1 MTFERGVTVM
11 RNHRIVFGVLA
22 LLVASVCSAPTQA
35 TDRGKGVNFPVS
47 CSATAQ
53 QAFNDALAA
62 LHSFWY
68 AQAAK
73 EFRAIAE
80 REPDCA
86 MAHWGYAMS
95 LWTQLWAPPRQDAL
109 DAGLASL
116 RRADAVASKSQREA
130 DFIAAAMA
138 FFGDNDKL
146 DHRTRLVAYASAMDK
161 VGKRYPDDREASSFY
176 ALSLLATADPLDASY
191 ARQRQ
196 AGEVLERIFKELPD
210 HPAAA
215 HYIIHAYDCGPLAER
230 ALEAAKRYAES
241 ASVVPHAIHMPS
253 HTYVLLG
260 RWRDN
265 IDSNLVGEK
274 AELERGIPED
284 RLHDID
290 YLVYGYLQI
299 GEDAKAKQFR
309 DLGLSIEREL
319 VAAKRDVGLRARPFA
334 IAAIEAR
341 YALERSNWTEAAALQ
356 PRPNRWAFIEAVPHF
371 ARAVGAARSGNPAAA
386 KADIDRLTEL
396 QADLAK
402 SNITYWARVVDIQ
415 LKIASAWMA
424 DAEGRSAD
432 ALSLMQAAAD
442 LEKSID
448 THDTLSPGPVGAT
461 AHESLGEL
469 LLKAGRARE
478 AFASF
483 EESLKLA
490 KDRARSYFGAAKAAG
505 LAGDADRQKAYVA
518 KLAEVCGVSAATT
531 SPPDGTDAQLSM
543 LPCAWLTR

>member
-1 MTFERGVTVM
+1 M
-11 RNHRIVFGVLA
+11 RNHRIVLGMLA
-22 LLVASVCSAPTQA
+22 LLVAGVCSAPAEA
-35 TDRGKGVNFPVS
+35 TGRGKGVNFPVS
-47 CSATAQ
+47 CSASAQ
-53 QAFNDALAA
+53 QAFNEALAA

-73 EFRAIAE
+73 EFLAIAE

-95 LWTQLWAPPRQDAL
+95 RWTQLWAPPRQDAL

-116 RRADAVASKSQREA
+116 RRADASAKKSQREA

-146 DHRTRLVAYASAMDK
+146 DHRTRLTAYASAIDK
-161 VGKRYPDDREASSFY
+161 VSKSYPDDREASLFY
-176 ALSLLATADPLDASY
+176 ALSLLATADPLDATY

-230 ALEAAKRYAES
+230 ALAAAERYAKS

-265 IDSNLVGEK
+265 IESNLVGEK

-299 GEDAKAKQFR
+299 GDDAKAKEFR
-309 DLGLSIEREL
+309 DLGLAIEQEL

-341 YALERSNWTEAAALQ
+341 YALERSRSEAAALQ

-396 QADLAK
+396 QADLVK
-402 SNITYWARVVDIQ
+402 GKITYWARVVDIQ

-432 ALSLMQAAAD
+432 ALSFMQAAAD

-469 LLKAGRARE
+469 LLKTGGARE
-478 AFASF
+478 ALASF

-490 KDRARSYFGAAKAAG
+490 KHRARSYLGAAKSAS
-505 LAGDADRQKAYVA
+505 LAGDVDRHKAYVA
-518 KLAEVCGVSAATT
+518 RLAEVCGVSAATT
-531 SPPDGTDAQLSM
+531 SVQDRNDVEVST

>member
-1 MTFERGVTVM
+1 
-11 RNHRIVFGVLA
+11 
-22 LLVASVCSAPTQA
+22 
-35 TDRGKGVNFPVS
+35 
-47 CSATAQ
+47 
-53 QAFNDALAA
+53 
-62 LHSFWY
+62 
-68 AQAAK
+68 
-73 EFRAIAE
+73 
-80 REPDCA
+80 
-86 MAHWGYAMS
+86 
-95 LWTQLWAPPRQDAL
+95 
-109 DAGLASL
+109 
-116 RRADAVASKSQREA
+116 
-130 DFIAAAMA
+130 
-138 FFGDNDKL
+138 
-146 DHRTRLVAYASAMDK
+146 
-161 VGKRYPDDREASSFY
+161 
-176 ALSLLATADPLDASY
+176 LLATADPLDASY

-230 ALEAAKRYAES
+230 ALEAAKRYAKS

-309 DLGLSIEREL
+309 DLGLSIEQEL

-341 YALERSNWTEAAALQ
+341 YALERSSWTEAAALQ

-371 ARAVGAARSGNPAAA
+371 ARAVGASRSGNPAAA

-469 LLKAGRARE
+469 LLKGGRARE
-478 AFASF
+478 ALASF

-490 KDRARSYFGAAKAAG
+490 KDRARGYFGAAKAAG
-505 LAGDADRQKAYVA
+505 LAGDADRQKVYVA

-531 SPPDGTDAQLSM
+531 SPADGTDAQLSM

>member
-1 MTFERGVTVM
+1 M
-11 RNHRIVFGVLA
+11 RNHRIVLGVLA
-22 LLVASVCSAPTQA
+22 LLAASVWAAPAQA
-35 TDRGKGVNFPVS
+35 TGRGKGVNFPVS
-47 CSATAQ
+47 CSAGAQ
-53 QAFNDALAA
+53 QAFNEALAA

-95 LWTQLWAPPRQDAL
+95 HWTQLWAPPRQDAL

-116 RRADAVASKSQREA
+116 RRAGAVTNKSQRES
-130 DFIAAAMA
+130 DFVAAALA

-146 DHRTRLVAYASAMDK
+146 DHRTRLAAYASAIDR
-161 VGKRYPDDREASSFY
+161 VGRSYPDDREASLFY
-176 ALSLLATADPLDASY
+176 ALSLLATADPLDATY

-230 ALEAAKRYAES
+230 ALEAAERYAKA

-260 RWRDN
+260 RWQDN
-265 IDSNLVGEK
+265 IESNLAGEK
-274 AELERGIPED
+274 AERERGIPED

-299 GEDAKAKQFR
+299 GDDAKAKEFR
-309 DLGLSIEREL
+309 DLGLAVEQEL
-319 VAAKRDVGLRARPFA
+319 VAAKRDVGLRARPFT

-341 YALERSNWTEAAALQ
+341 YALERSSWSEAAALQ

-371 ARAVGAARSGNPAAA
+371 ARAVGAARSGHPATA

-396 QADLAK
+396 QADLVKAK
-402 SNITYWARVVDIQ
+402 LAYWARVVDIQ

-432 ALSLMQAAAD
+432 ALSFMQAAAD

-469 LLKAGRARE
+469 LLKTGKPHE
-478 AFASF
+478 ALASF

-490 KDRARSYFGAAKAAG
+490 KHRARSYLGAAKSAS
-505 LAGDADRQKAYVA
+505 LAGDADRHKAHVA
-518 KLAEVCGVSAATT
+518 KLAEVCGIAAATT
-531 SPPDGTDAQLSM
+531 SVQDRNDVELRT
-543 LPCAWLTR
+543 LPCAWLAR

>member
-1 MTFERGVTVM
+1 MTFNGGTIM
-11 RNHRIVFGVLA
+11 RNHRIVFGMLA
-22 LLVASVCSAPTQA
+22 LLVGSVCSAPADA
-35 TDRGKGVNFPVS
+35 TGRGKGVNFPVS
-47 CSATAQ
+47 CSAAAQ
-53 QAFNDALAA
+53 QEFNEALAA

-73 EFRAIAE
+73 EFLAIAE

-95 LWTQLWAPPRQDAL
+95 RWTQLWAPPRQDAL
-109 DAGLASL
+109 DSGLAAL
-116 RRADAVASKSQREA
+116 RRAGASAKKSQREA
-130 DFIAAAMA
+130 DFVAAAMA

-146 DHRTRLVAYASAMDK
+146 DHRTRLTAYAGAIDRVNRS
-161 VGKRYPDDREASSFY
+161 YPDDREASLFY
-176 ALSLLATADPLDASY
+176 ALSLLATADPLDATY

-196 AGEVLERIFKELPD
+196 AGEVLERIFKEMPD

-215 HYIIHAYDCGPLAER
+215 HYMIHAYDCGPLAEK
-230 ALEAAKRYAES
+230 ALAAAERYAKS

-265 IDSNLVGEK
+265 IESNLVGEK

-299 GEDAKAKQFR
+299 GNDAKAKEFR
-309 DLGLSIEREL
+309 DLGLSIERDL

-334 IAAIEAR
+334 VAAVEAR
-341 YALERSNWTEAAALQ
+341 YALERSNWAEAAALEL
-356 PRPNRWAFIEAVPHF
+356 RPNRWAFIEAVPHF
-371 ARAVGAARSGNPAAA
+371 ARAVGAARSGKPAAA

-396 QADLAK
+396 QADLDKAK
-402 SNITYWARVVDIQ
+402 ITYWARVVDIQ
-415 LKIASAWMA
+415 LKVARGWTA

-432 ALSLMQAAAD
+432 ALSFMQAAAD

-469 LLKAGRARE
+469 LLKTGKARE
-478 AFASF
+478 ALASF
-483 EESLKLA
+483 EESLKMA
-490 KDRARSYFGAAKAAG
+490 KHRSRSYLGAAKAAN
-505 LAGDADRQKAYVA
+505 LAGDVDRYKAHVV
-518 KLAEVCGVSAATT
+518 KLAEVCGVSAAATPAQDR
-531 SPPDGTDAQLSM
+531 SDVQLST

>member
-1 MTFERGVTVM
+1 MTFNGGTIM
-11 RNHRIVFGVLA
+11 RNHRIVFGMLA
-22 LLVASVCSAPTQA
+22 LLVGSVCSAPADA
-35 TDRGKGVNFPVS
+35 TGRGKGVNFPVS
-47 CSATAQ
+47 CSAAAQ
-53 QAFNDALAA
+53 QAFNEALAA

-73 EFRAIAE
+73 EFLAIAE

-95 LWTQLWAPPRQDAL
+95 RWTQLWAPPRRDAL
-109 DAGLASL
+109 DSGLAAL
-116 RRADAVASKSQREA
+116 RRAGASAKKSQREA
-130 DFIAAAMA
+130 DFVAAAMA

-146 DHRTRLVAYASAMDK
+146 DHRTRLTAYASAIDR
-161 VGKRYPDDREASSFY
+161 VNRSYPDDREASLFY
-176 ALSLLATADPLDASY
+176 ALSLLATADPLDATY

-196 AGEVLERIFKELPD
+196 AGKVLERIFKEMPD

-215 HYIIHAYDCGPLAER
+215 HYMFHAYDCGPLAEK
-230 ALEAAKRYAES
+230 ALAAAERYAKS

-265 IDSNLVGEK
+265 IESNLVGEK

-299 GEDAKAKQFR
+299 GNDAKAKEFR
-309 DLGLSIEREL
+309 DLGLSIERDL

-334 IAAIEAR
+334 VAAVEAR
-341 YALERSNWTEAAALQ
+341 YALERSNWVEAAALEL
-356 PRPNRWAFIEAVPHF
+356 RPNRWAFIEAVPHF
-371 ARAVGAARSGNPAAA
+371 ARAVGAARSGKPAAA

-396 QADLAK
+396 QADLDKAK
-402 SNITYWARVVDIQ
+402 ITYWARVVDIQ
-415 LKIASAWMA
+415 LKVARGWTA

-432 ALSLMQAAAD
+432 ALSFMQAAAD

-469 LLKAGRARE
+469 LLKTGKARE
-478 AFASF
+478 ALASF
-483 EESLKLA
+483 EESLKMA
-490 KDRARSYFGAAKAAG
+490 KHRSRSYLGAAKAAN
-505 LAGDADRQKAYVA
+505 LAGDVDRYKAHVA
-518 KLAEVCGVSAATT
+518 KLAEVCGVSAAATPAQDR
-531 SPPDGTDAQLSM
+531 SDVQLST